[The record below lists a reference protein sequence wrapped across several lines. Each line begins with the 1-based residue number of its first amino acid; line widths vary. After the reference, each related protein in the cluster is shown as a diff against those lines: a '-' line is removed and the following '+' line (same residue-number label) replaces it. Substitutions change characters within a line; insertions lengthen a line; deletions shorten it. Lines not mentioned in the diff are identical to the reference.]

1 MREFAL
7 PCVDLLPNASDQV
20 PAELRMIL
28 STHTVGAMTRRVIP
42 ALALAAASALAL
54 AGCAGTAAGES
65 PSASSDTLTIVT
77 STNVYAQ
84 IAQDI
89 AGDGVTVDAVIS
101 SAAQDPHDYEA
112 TAADQLTVQQ
122 AGLIIEN
129 GAGYDAFMDSL
140 ISASGSNAPVIVGA
154 EYSHAWPGGAADA
167 HATDELTA
175 TPHGEEEHDHDH
187 IEGFN
192 EHVWYDPDTVTHVAE
207 AIAQELTTL
216 QPDRADAIAANLA
229 SFTDGVAQLQA
240 SLSQIES
247 AHAGAQVFVTEP
259 VPGYLIEA
267 AGLENA
273 TPSEFSEAVEEGQDV
288 PPATLLEAVNLL
300 KGGSVKVLIAN
311 AQAGGAETDTVISTA
326 KDNGIPVLEF
336 TETIPDGQTYLQWM
350 TQNIEDLAG
359 ALEK

>member
-1 MREFAL
+1 
-7 PCVDLLPNASDQV
+7 
-20 PAELRMIL
+20 
-28 STHTVGAMTRRVIP
+28 MTRRVIP
-42 ALALAAASALAL
+42 AVALAAASVLAL
-54 AGCAGTAAGES
+54 AGCAVTGGQGTGS
-65 PSASSDTLTIVT
+65 TDGVTIVT

-84 IAQDI
+84 IAQEI
-89 AGDGVTVDAVIS
+89 AGDGATVEAVIS
-101 SAAQDPHDYEA
+101 SSAQDPHDYES

-122 AGLIIEN
+122 ADLIVEN

-154 EYSHAWPGGAADA
+154 EYSDQWPGGAADA
-167 HATDELTA
+167 HDTDELPE
-175 TPHGEEEHDHDH
+175 TPHAEEEHDHDH

-192 EHVWYDPDTVTHVAE
+192 EHVWYDPHTITHVAE
-207 AIAQELTTL
+207 AIAEELTAL
-216 QPDRADAIAANLA
+216 QPDRADQIAANLDT
-229 SFTDGVAQLQA
+229 FTGGVAELETG
-240 SLSQIES
+240 LEQIEA
-247 AHAGAQVFVTEP
+247 AHKGAKVFVTEP
-259 VPGYLIEA
+259 VPGYLVAA
-267 AGLENA
+267 AGLDNV

-300 KGGSVKVLIAN
+300 QDGAVKVLIAN
-311 AQAGGAETDTVISTA
+311 AQAGGAETDSVIGTA